1 LRIREY
7 RARLVP
13 VTISDQVRRAI
24 RECGMTRYELAK
36 RTGVS
41 QSTLSRFV
49 LGQASLTLEKLD
61 LLAGLIGLELTVR
74 GKRGKQ
80 R

>member
-1 LRIREY
+1 
-7 RARLVP
+7 
-13 VTISDQVRRAI
+13 
-24 RECGMTRYELAK
+24 MTRYEIAK

-49 LGQASLTLEKLD
+49 LGQASLTLERLD
-61 LLAGLIGLELTVR
+61 TLAALLGLEQTVR

>member
-1 LRIREY
+1 
-7 RARLVP
+7 
-13 VTISDQVRRAI
+13 
-24 RECGMTRYELAK
+24 MTRYEIAK

-61 LLAGLIGLELTVR
+61 ALAGLLGLELTVR
-74 GKRGKQ
+74 GKRRSK